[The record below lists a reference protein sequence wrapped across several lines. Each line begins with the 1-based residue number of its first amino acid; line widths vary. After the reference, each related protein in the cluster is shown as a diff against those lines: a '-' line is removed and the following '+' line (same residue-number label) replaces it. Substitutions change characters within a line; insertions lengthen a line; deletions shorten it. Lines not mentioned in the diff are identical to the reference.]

1 MSCSVKK
8 RYILVALIHYATFCL
23 YSLRVNLS
31 VAIVSMVNQ
40 TYANTKKTS
49 IKECGGDSSNSTMN
63 VSSQVSFL
71 QDIFKIFQ
79 AKTTDAVNVFF
90 FFLSQT
96 ASANHVDNAMSL
108 FSFSALLLV
117 TALDKTFIPIHNSP
131 KYQKNLN
138 ILRIFKI

>member
-1 MSCSVKK
+1 MACSVKK

-63 VSSQVSFL
+63 VSSQVSLIINTLCIQLIYVFY
-71 QDIFKIFQ
+71 KIFL
-79 AKTTDAVNVFF
+79 KFF
-90 FFLSQT
+90 
-96 ASANHVDNAMSL
+96 
-108 FSFSALLLV
+108 
-117 TALDKTFIPIHNSP
+117 K
-131 KYQKNLN
+131 QKQ
-138 ILRIFKI
+138 RMR